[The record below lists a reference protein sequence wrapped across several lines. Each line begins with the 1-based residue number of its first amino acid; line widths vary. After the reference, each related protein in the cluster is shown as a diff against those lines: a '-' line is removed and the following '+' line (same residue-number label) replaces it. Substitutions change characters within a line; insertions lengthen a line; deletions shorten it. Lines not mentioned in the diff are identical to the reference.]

1 MLCRISFFCL
11 LIFAHSNVKKLPP
24 RFVKPCIRPRENK
37 PIFILLLLLL
47 NIIFLNFDKLMIEKN
62 IIVNDVSKIKSI
74 LFSYLSKID
83 KAKINEGIQYNRTLL
98 LNSES
103 TSLLYITCRRLMV
116 IEKGSKILRTLK
128 KL

>member
-11 LIFAHSNVKKLPP
+11 LIFAHSNAKKLPP
-24 RFVKPCIRPRENK
+24 RFVKPCIRPRATN
-37 PIFILLLLLL
+37 PIFILLSLSL

-62 IIVNDVSKIKSI
+62 IIVNDISKIKSI

-83 KAKINEGIQYNRTLL
+83 KAKINEGMLYNIILL
-98 LNSES
+98 LNLES
-103 TSLLYITCRRLMV
+103 ISLLYITCRRLMV

>member
-98 LNSES
+98 LNFES
-103 TSLLYITCRRLMV
+103 TSLLYIICRRLIV